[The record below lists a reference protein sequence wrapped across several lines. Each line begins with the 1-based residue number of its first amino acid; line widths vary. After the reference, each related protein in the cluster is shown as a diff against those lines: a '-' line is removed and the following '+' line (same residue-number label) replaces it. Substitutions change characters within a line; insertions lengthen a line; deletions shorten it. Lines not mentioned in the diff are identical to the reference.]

1 MHRPG
6 VAHGHLAMPA
16 FVPDDCPNHSN
27 HCWLHRE
34 EIGMTIAYDPD
45 FESALAAMR
54 AASLNGYPEMPR
66 MDWQALRT
74 SIEQAFEGARQTMQL
89 PSDIRWTDHQGT
101 TSDGRA
107 LRLRWIHKEGGQP
120 GSALVYI
127 HGGGMICC
135 TVEHYMPTLTALV
148 HDSGVPILAVDFLNA
163 PENKAEHLA
172 EDALTGVSWLL
183 KHAPQLEIDASRIAI
198 GGDSGGGGIAAGATI
213 LARDRGIPI
222 AKQILICPMLDDRT
236 VEPNPI
242 LAPLATW
249 TYDNNITAWTAIL
262 GDRRGADDVSPSV
275 APARLTDFRN
285 LPPAFIDTGEV
296 DIFRDEDMT
305 YAQNLLRAGVH
316 VDFFLNPGAPHGFE
330 GLTPSSPLAQTVWAQ
345 RIKAIRSI

>member
-1 MHRPG
+1 
-6 VAHGHLAMPA
+6 
-16 FVPDDCPNHSN
+16 
-27 HCWLHRE
+27 
-34 EIGMTIAYDPD
+34 MTIAYDPD
-45 FESALAAMR
+45 FESALAAMH
-54 AASLNGYPEMPR
+54 AAYPHGFPVTPR

-74 SIEQAFEGARQTMQL
+74 STEQAFEETRRAASM
-89 PSDIRWTDHQGT
+89 PSDIRWTDHQRT

-107 LRLRWIHKEGGQP
+107 LNLRWIQKEGGQP

-135 TVEHYMPTLTALV
+135 TVEHYMLVLAGLV

-163 PENKAEHLA
+163 PENRAEHLA

-183 KHAPQLEIDASRIAI
+183 EHSPELGIDASRIAI

-236 VEPNPI
+236 VEPDPV

-262 GDRRGADDVSPSV
+262 GDRRGTDTVPASV

-296 DIFRDEDMT
+296 DIFRDEDIT

-330 GLTPSSPLAQTVWAQ
+330 GLTPSSPLAKTVWAQ